1 MEAMLP
7 IARFPV
13 LVEEESGLTL
23 PEASIIIEYLDRHY
37 PGPQP
42 MLPSDPDLLLEVRL
56 LDRFFDNYP
65 HASV

>member
-1 MEAMLP
+1 
-7 IARFPV
+7 
-13 LVEEESGLTL
+13 L